1 MMKTRRFVVRLIAA
15 WIFLAAPSF
24 AATVAR
30 ISSPGDVLTVTL
42 EINDEGRPG
51 YTVTRL
57 GKPVIAESRLG
68 FLLADAP
75 KLERNFALASAST
88 RSFDDTWEQPWGEWR
103 FIRNHYNELRARFT
117 EKTPPG
123 RSLDV
128 VFRVYDDGLGFRY
141 EFPDQPQL
149 RAVNIA
155 EELTEFAVVE
165 PATAWWIP
173 AGEWNRLEQ
182 LHNRTPLAE
191 LSLGDTP
198 MTIRTASGLH
208 IAFHEAALIDY
219 SGMWLRRV
227 TGQRLKTELAP
238 SSEGPKVRRTAPFV
252 TPWRTLQI
260 ADSAPGL
267 YMSHLI
273 LNLNEPNKLG
283 DVSWVKP
290 MKYVGIWW
298 GMHLGSWTWSSGPAH
313 GATTAHAKEYID
325 FAAKNG
331 FGGVLIEGWN
341 IGWDA
346 DWFANGDSFSF
357 TQPYPDFDLQV
368 VAAYARK
375 KGVRLIGHHE
385 TSGNLAHYEAE
396 LGAAFDLD
404 EKLGISNVK
413 TGYVADAAGLKA
425 LGEDGKIY
433 YEWHDG
439 QVSARHHLRVITEA
453 AKRHIAIDSHE
464 PIKDT
469 GLRRTYPNWVAREGA
484 RGMEY
489 NAWGDP
495 VNPPRHEPN
504 LVFTVMLAGP
514 FDFTPGVL
522 SLVGRDGRAIQS
534 TEAKQLANYV
544 TLYSPLEMA
553 ADLPENYAK
562 FPQPFQFIKDVPC
575 DWSDTRVLDG
585 EVGEYA
591 TIARKD
597 RSSDNWYLGSVT
609 DENARTLE
617 VTLDF
622 LDAGRD
628 YRAEIYR
635 DADDADFRTNRFA
648 IAIESRVVRRGDTL
662 VLKLAPGGGEAIRFV
677 AGRKPRH

>member
-1 MMKTRRFVVRLIAA
+1 MNRAVRLVVRILAA
-15 WIFLAAPSF
+15 WLALAAPGL
-24 AATVAR
+24 ADTVAR
-30 ISSPGDVLTVTL
+30 VSSPGDVLAVTI
-42 EINDEGRPG
+42 EINNEGRPG
-51 YTVTRL
+51 YTVARL

-68 FLLADAP
+68 FLLTDAP
-75 KLERNFALASAST
+75 KLERNLALTTTST
-88 RSFDDTWEQPWGEWR
+88 RSVDETWEQPWGEWHY
-103 FIRNHYNELRARFT
+103 IRNHYNELRVRFT
-117 EKTPPG
+117 EKTPPR

-149 RAVNIA
+149 RQVNIA

-165 PATAWWIP
+165 PATAWWIS

-191 LSLGDTP
+191 LSLADTP

-208 IAFHEAALIDY
+208 IAFHEAALVDY
-219 SGMWLRRV
+219 SGTWLRRV

-290 MKYVGIWW
+290 MKYVGLWW
-298 GMHLGSWTWSSGPAH
+298 GMHLGSWSWSSGPTH
-313 GATTAHAKEYID
+313 GATTAHAKQYID

-357 TQPYPDFDLQV
+357 TQPYPDFDLPA
-368 VAAYARK
+368 VAAYAKK

-385 TSGNLAHYEAE
+385 TSGNLAHYEAQ

-404 EKLGISNVK
+404 QKLGISSVK

-425 LGEDGKIY
+425 LGDDGKIY

-439 QVSARHHLRVITEA
+439 QVSARHHLKVITEA

-495 VNPPRHEPN
+495 VNPPRHEPS

-544 TLYSPLEMA
+544 ILYSPLEMA

-562 FPQPFQFIKDVPC
+562 FPKPFQFIKDVPC
-575 DWSDTRVLDG
+575 DWSDTRVLNG
-585 EVGEYA
+585 EVGDYA
-591 TIARKD
+591 TLVRKD
-597 RSSDNWYLGSVT
+597 RNSDDWYLGSVT

-617 VTLDF
+617 ITLDF
-622 LDAGRD
+622 LDAGRS
-628 YRAEIYR
+628 YGAEIYR
-635 DADDADFRTNRFA
+635 DADDADYRTNRFA
-648 IAIESRVVRRGDTL
+648 IAIESRAVKRGDTL
-662 VLKLAPGGGEAIRFV
+662 LLKLAPGGGEAIRFV
-677 AGRKPRH
+677 AGAR